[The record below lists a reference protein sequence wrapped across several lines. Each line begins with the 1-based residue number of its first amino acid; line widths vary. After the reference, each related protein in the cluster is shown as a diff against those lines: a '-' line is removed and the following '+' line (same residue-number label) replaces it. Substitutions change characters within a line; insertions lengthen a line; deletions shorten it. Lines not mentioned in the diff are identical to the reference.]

1 MAKDKEPSQS
11 LTGIAAQNLE
21 DFKDQTQSAV
31 EQYFSLLQNTMAA
44 LPWSNTNLNRIL
56 LSHATQNVT
65 ATFAFAQKLSEAKN
79 FQDVVKIQTEFMNM
93 QLNSFDEQ
101 ARSVGELYAKA
112 AADAVK
118 APFGV
123 SR

>member
-1 MAKDKEPSQS
+1 MAKDEDSSQS

-21 DFKDQTQSAV
+21 DFKNQTQSAV
-31 EQYFSLLQNTMAA
+31 EQYFGLLANTTSA

-65 ATFAFAQKLSEAKN
+65 ATFAFAQKLSEAKD
-79 FQDVVKIQTEFMNM
+79 FQDVVKIQTEFMTM
-93 QLNSFDEQ
+93 QLNSFNEQ

-112 AADAVK
+112 TADAMK

-123 SR
+123 